1 MMATEMAAETVS
13 LQERLNLIQQQQVE
27 RFRARKTLVIKR
39 ENHQKANELTTTTL
53 KAKIPGDQEMLDPDT
68 NLDLRT
74 ATQELDK
81 GYTLTTDGS
90 DYLLSQ
96 SGSKSTLTAGN
107 GRHAKEAEYL
117 KRQVEKLSLE
127 NTKLKSELKEK
138 EKKMKMIER
147 AREEERVA
155 LGMAGT
161 NATQR
166 IVELSKRNRE
176 LSAELATEKNRLRQ
190 VQKKMKELEKSSA
203 HRDAEHD
210 LTHQSSGRKSHD
222 KSTLRNP
229 RPKSNDDLSIDI
241 AKVQDELQQ
250 AKLKMAEQRN
260 QCQVLKQ
267 ELKLAQK
274 VISKEVGDGVSM
286 SALLSGVSG
295 WRGRAQQILTL
306 QNKVAELGEQVRQAK
321 QDSFTRI
328 DRVVSSEHCGHP
340 IAMPM
345 VDTRQKAALN
355 KIATGKQRNLD
366 ELRSEL
372 ETLKTEHSKILQQC
386 NALKARNKT
395 LASSVKSLK
404 EQIASRNEKQTK
416 NDRDIVKFVN
426 SDGHTS
432 QEENDMLTELE
443 REKRLLSQ
451 ENRALRAQLAKTVKQ
466 SRLSENDNHS
476 VSPAHG
482 SSLPPVRT
490 TPRERLRSRGQ
501 TGRKAGSAGQPSV
514 SFCQHFEGN
523 EPTILDRVTQI
534 ERERLLELTS
544 CLQQRLDAMT
554 DKFVRLEGE
563 IRTLRQQN
571 ARLKKLVG
579 RSRNCTLDREN
590 KGINEGK
597 NVEELETQ
605 LAIQMDV
612 NAVLNETLELA
623 RHEKLE
629 DIRVYHTMLQEAKKT
644 ILESTVNIPNN
655 NIQ

>member
-39 ENHQKANELTTTTL
+39 ENHQKANELTTTI

-81 GYTLTTDGS
+81 GSTLTTDGS
-90 DYLLSQ
+90 DYLSSR
-96 SGSKSTLTAGN
+96 SGSKSTLAAGN
-107 GRHAKEAEYL
+107 GRHAKETEYL
-117 KRQVEKLSLE
+117 RRQLEELSLE

-138 EKKMKMIER
+138 EQKMKIVEK

-155 LGMAGT
+155 LGTAGT

-190 VQKKMKELEKSSA
+190 VQKKMKEPEMSSA

-210 LTHQSSGRKSHD
+210 STYQSHGQNPQRKST
-222 KSTLRNP
+222 KNP
-229 RPKSNDDLSIDI
+229 TPKSNDDSSVGI

-274 VISKEVGDGVSM
+274 VISKEVGEGVSM
-286 SALLSGVSG
+286 SALLSGASG

-306 QNKVAELGEQVRQAK
+306 QNKVAELGEQLRQAK
-321 QDSFTRI
+321 QESSTRI
-328 DRVVSSEHCGHP
+328 DRVVSGEHCGHP
-340 IAMPM
+340 VAMPM
-345 VDTRQKAALN
+345 VDTRQQAALN
-355 KIATGKQRNLD
+355 KIATGKQRSLD
-366 ELRSEL
+366 EVKSEL

-386 NALKARNKT
+386 SALKARNKT

-404 EQIASRNEKQTK
+404 EQITSRTEKQTK

-432 QEENDMLTELE
+432 QEENDTLTELE

-466 SRLSENDNHS
+466 SRLSENDYHS

-482 SSLPPVRT
+482 LSLPPVRT
-490 TPRERLRSRGQ
+490 TAREHLRSRGQ
-501 TGRKAGSAGQPSV
+501 TGRKAASAGQPLV
-514 SFCQHFEGN
+514 SLCPHSEAN
-523 EPTILDRVTQI
+523 EPTLLDRVTQI

-554 DKFVRLEGE
+554 DKFVRLEAE

-571 ARLKKLVG
+571 ARLEKVVG
-579 RSRNCTLDREN
+579 RSRNCTLDRDN
-590 KGINEGK
+590 KGTNEGK

-605 LAIQMDV
+605 LAIQLDV
-612 NAVLNETLELA
+612 NAVLKETLELT
-623 RHEKLE
+623 RHEKME
-629 DIRVYHTMLQEAKKT
+629 DIKQYQAILQEVKK
-644 ILESTVNIPNN
+644 LFLDNAQKN
-655 NIQ
+655 